1 MKPFNKQSI
10 KLHEQE
16 FFPFNF
22 FLQLMIKSIW
32 NDKYTNI
39 LWNNQLES
47 EILCCNHSLISTM
60 SNAIECLSNVNQESF
75 QVLHLPAL
83 LSSKLRVSFLS
94 STDCDLRYDAF
105 LLCLKLRLVTGLGT
119 RPPETL
125 HSSVTNSDL
134 IKSSQRYKKM
144 SGKIEIILL
153 YTNTIEP
160 YHLKLYSSKKISY
173 IR

>member
-39 LWNNQLES
+39 LWNNQLDS

-125 HSSVTNSDL
+125 HSSVTIPIWSNHHSVT
-134 IKSSQRYKKM
+134 KKCQE
-144 SGKIEIILL
+144 K
-153 YTNTIEP
+153 
-160 YHLKLYSSKKISY
+160 
-173 IR
+173 

>member
-47 EILCCNHSLISTM
+47 EILCCNHSFISTISKIKAIFEQCSSRIVPSPTSTTLLQVESLVPLLHGLWPQVRRLPVM
-60 SNAIECLSNVNQESF
+60 SETEVSDRPWDTPPWNITQQCHKFRFDQIITALQKNVRKNRNNIAIYKYSWTLSPQ
-75 QVLHLPAL
+75 
-83 LSSKLRVSFLS
+83 
-94 STDCDLRYDAF
+94 T
-105 LLCLKLRLVTGLGT
+105 
-119 RPPETL
+119 
-125 HSSVTNSDL
+125 
-134 IKSSQRYKKM
+134 
-144 SGKIEIILL
+144 
-153 YTNTIEP
+153 
-160 YHLKLYSSKKISY
+160 
-173 IR
+173 

>member
-47 EILCCNHSLISTM
+47 EILCCNHSFISTISKIKAIFEQCSSRIVPSPTSTTLLQVESLVPLLHGLWPQVRRLPVM
-60 SNAIECLSNVNQESF
+60 SETE
-75 QVLHLPAL
+75 
-83 LSSKLRVSFLS
+83 VS
-94 STDCDLRYDAF
+94 D
-105 LLCLKLRLVTGLGT
+105 
-119 RPPETL
+119 RPWDPPPWNITQQC
-125 HSSVTNSDL
+125 HNSDL

-153 YTNTIEP
+153 YTNTVEP